1 MTEHIDTEH
10 ILSSLQFRAL
20 TDPSSSQDALDL
32 INQASELFILSLKNN
47 IAREEITEYYCQKV
61 IKDTGIDNLAKAWA
75 VYKEKKGVD
84 L

>member
-20 TDPSSSQDALDL
+20 TDPSSSQDAIDL
-32 INQASELFILSLKNN
+32 INQANEPFILSLKDSA
-47 IAREEITEYYCQKV
+47 AREEITEYFCQKV
-61 IKDTGIDNLAKAWA
+61 IKDTGTSDLARAWT
-75 VYKEKKGVD
+75 VYKEKEGIS